1 MKADLLAIIPTYNE
15 ASNIRALTQA
25 VLLYNPDIDLLI
37 VDDNSP
43 DGTGKIAAEL
53 AASDERIH
61 LLNRAKKEGLG
72 RAYIAGFSWALEK
85 DYTYIMEMDCDFS
98 HDPKAI
104 AEFRKEMD
112 AGYDLVLGS
121 RYIDG
126 VRVMNW
132 PLSRLLLSRGAGLYV
147 QLMTG
152 MPLTDPTGGFKCFHR
167 SLLESYEFDAIEASG
182 YGFQIELTHIA
193 WRKGYRIKEIPII
206 FEDRQSGESKMSS
219 SIIYEAL
226 WVVWKLAFRN
236 LFKRAPRKDR
246 A

>member
-1 MKADLLAIIPTYNE
+1 
-15 ASNIRALTQA
+15 
-25 VLLYNPDIDLLI
+25 
-37 VDDNSP
+37 
-43 DGTGKIAAEL
+43 
-53 AASDERIH
+53 
-61 LLNRAKKEGLG
+61 
-72 RAYIAGFSWALEK
+72 
-85 DYTYIMEMDCDFS
+85 
-98 HDPKAI
+98 
-104 AEFRKEMD
+104 
-112 AGYDLVLGS
+112 
-121 RYIDG
+121 
-126 VRVMNW
+126 MNW

-152 MPLTDPTGGFKCFHR
+152 MPLTDPTGGYKCFHR

-193 WRKGYRIKEIPII
+193 WRTGYRIKEIPII

-236 LFKRAPRKDR
+236 LFRNAPRKDR